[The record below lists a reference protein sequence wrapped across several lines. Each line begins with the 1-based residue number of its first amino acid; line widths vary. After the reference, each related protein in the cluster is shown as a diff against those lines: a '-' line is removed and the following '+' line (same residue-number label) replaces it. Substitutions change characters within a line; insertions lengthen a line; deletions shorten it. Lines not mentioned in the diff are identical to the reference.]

1 MAVWLLLKDNP
12 AQERIRPAACNLGLP
27 STRKALTEWRES
39 CRGQED
45 GWGLEHIMAKGRLR
59 ERSF

>member
-1 MAVWLLLKDNP
+1 MAGWLLLQVNP

-39 CRGQED
+39 CRGQKD

-59 ERSF
+59 EQSF